1 MRSFKGIIK
10 KLEFKALLY
19 ITGLSKNQLVD
30 IINME
35 DYFSIH
41 YLNSQKISSTTYV
54 NKIAINK
61 VISDHYKT
69 LLIINL

>member
-1 MRSFKGIIK
+1 MKSFRGIIK

-41 YLNSQKISSTTYV
+41 YLNSQKIASTTYV
-54 NKIAINK
+54 NKTAINR

-69 LLIINL
+69 LLTNI

>member
-1 MRSFKGIIK
+1 MKSFKGIIV

-41 YLNSQKISSTTYV
+41 YLNSQNISSTTYV
-54 NKIAINK
+54 NKTAINR

-69 LLIINL
+69 LLTNI

>member
-1 MRSFKGIIK
+1 MRSFKGIIV

-41 YLNSQKISSTTYV
+41 YLNSQNIASTTYV
-54 NKIAINK
+54 NKTAINR
-61 VISDHYKT
+61 VIDNHYKT
-69 LLIINL
+69 LLTNI